1 MSEGGTSTTL
11 SDPLVGRVL
20 DGRYRVEGRLARGGM
35 ATVYTARDTRLDRT
49 VAVKVMHPN
58 YAEDEA
64 FVARFIR
71 EARAAALL
79 SHPNV
84 VAVYDQGDDD
94 GTAFLAMEYVAGRT
108 LRDVLKER
116 ERLGAKD
123 ALEVLERI
131 LSALSAAHHAGL
143 VHRDVKPENVL
154 ISDEGRVKVADFGL
168 ARAVA
173 ATSHTTGVILGTVA
187 YLSPEQVLDGSAD
200 PRSDVY
206 SAGIVLYEMLVG
218 ETPFQGGTP
227 LAVAYKH
234 VHEEVPR
241 PSSRLPSLPAEVDDL
256 VRNATSRDPRQRY
269 ADAAEMAGEVSAARR
284 GLASQKRVDDAV
296 VLPADD
302 SGDDTLVLS
311 GPRQDLPAK
320 SPATTDPQRP
330 VPRRRHR
337 WRGVLALILVLLLAV
352 GAGVAG
358 WWYGEGRWTDA
369 PRLKGMERAAAAH
382 EASRLGFDTKRTTRY
397 DESVPKG
404 DVIGTKPAAG
414 HEVLRGSTLT
424 LVVSR
429 GPELHAVPKI
439 VGVSQSTAKK
449 KLTAHHLSVGKVKHH
464 YSETVDK
471 GDVISSD
478 PKTGKKLRRDSKV
491 DLVVSKGIP
500 PVQVPTL
507 AGLTTGAAKQ
517 TVEKQGLA
525 FASTQAYSK
534 TVPKGEV
541 IGQQPGAG
549 SDAKRGSTVTVTVSK
564 GPPVVDVP
572 DVKGMSLGKAKK
584 ALKDAGFKVQVQR
597 LPMGRNRVVQQSD
610 TGKKRWGS
618 TIRLWVL

>member
-1 MSEGGTSTTL
+1 MSEGSTSTTL

-20 DGRYRVEGRLARGGM
+20 DGRYHVEARLARGGM

-71 EARAAALL
+71 EARSAALL

-84 VAVYDQGDDD
+84 VAVYDQGDDE
-94 GTAFLAMEYVAGRT
+94 GIAFLAMEYVAGRT

-116 ERLGAKD
+116 ERLGTRD

-168 ARAVA
+168 ARAIA
-173 ATSHTTGVILGTVA
+173 ATSQTTGVILGTVA

-200 PRSDVY
+200 TRSDVY
-206 SAGIVLYEMLVG
+206 SAGILLYEMLVG
-218 ETPFQGGTP
+218 ETPFHGGTP
-227 LAVAYKH
+227 IAIAYKH

-241 PSSRLPSLPAEVDDL
+241 PSVRLPSLPAEVDDL
-256 VRNATSRDPRQRY
+256 VRNATSRNPRERY
-269 ADAAEMAGEVSAARR
+269 ADAAEMLGEVAAARR
-284 GLASQKRVDDAV
+284 GLAAHVDDAV
-296 VLPADD
+296 VLPAEN

-311 GPRQDLPAK
+311 GTRRDLPAK
-320 SPATTDPQRP
+320 KPADTDSQRP
-330 VPRRRHR
+330 VPRRRRR
-337 WRGVLALILVLLLAV
+337 WRGPLVLILVLLLAA

-358 WWYGEGRWTDA
+358 WWYGEGRWTQT
-369 PRLKGMERAAAAH
+369 PRLGGMERVAAAH
-382 EASRLGFDTKRTTRY
+382 KATRLGFDTNRATRY

-404 DVIGTKPAAG
+404 DVIATKPAAG
-414 HEVLRGSTLT
+414 DRVLRGSTLT
-424 LVVSR
+424 LLVSR
-429 GPELHAVPKI
+429 GPERHPVPKV
-439 VGVSQSTAKK
+439 VGVSQSTAK
-449 KLTAHHLSVGKVKHH
+449 TRIAAHHLSVGKVKHR

-478 PKTGKKLRRDSKV
+478 PKAGKEIKRDATV

-500 PVQVPTL
+500 PVNVPAL
-507 AGLTTGAAKQ
+507 AGLTAAAAKGA
-517 TVEKQGLA
+517 VEKQGLA

-534 TVPKGEV
+534 TVPEGEI

-549 SDAKRGSTVTVTVSK
+549 SDVKRGSTVTVTVSQ
-564 GPPVVDVP
+564 GPPIVDVP
-572 DVKGMSLGKAKK
+572 DVKGQPLGKAKK
-584 ALKDAGFKVQVQR
+584 ALKDAGFKVQVKR
-597 LPMGRNRVVQQSD
+597 IPMGRGTVVQQSK
-610 TGKKRWGS
+610 TGQARWGT
-618 TIRLWVL
+618 TIQLWVL